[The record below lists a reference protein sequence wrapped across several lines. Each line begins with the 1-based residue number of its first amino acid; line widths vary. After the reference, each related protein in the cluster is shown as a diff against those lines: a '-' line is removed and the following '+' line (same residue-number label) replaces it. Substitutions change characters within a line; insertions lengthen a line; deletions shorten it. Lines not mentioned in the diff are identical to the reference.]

1 MPTYAEWPDSQG
13 PALRLLEK
21 LGWTVLSSEQTLGM
35 RGGSTSEVLLRSVLE
50 EQLRR
55 LNPIDY
61 KGRRYELSQ
70 GNAHEAAEKLRR
82 LPEASL
88 IQANEKAYD
97 LLMLGTSVEQEIE
110 GDRKS
115 PPVHYV
121 DWAKP
126 ERNVYHVA
134 PEFEVQRTDGS
145 HYRPD
150 LVLFVNGIPFAVV
163 ECKRRDKNES
173 VEAGIRQTLR
183 NQKPSG
189 IPRLFYTAQIVLS
202 VQPNAVKYA
211 TVGTEEKFWS
221 VWKEPEAEASV
232 RPLIQDRG
240 PGSFEPHEQDR
251 ALWSLLRP
259 RRLLELT
266 RLFVVFDAGVKKI
279 ARYQQVTAVKATL
292 ERVRRYDEYGRRQG
306 GVIWHTQ
313 GSGKSL
319 TMVMLAKALSL
330 APDVRAPRVVLV
342 TDRKSLDK
350 QIEKTFRHCGKE
362 VKRAKT
368 GTELVELLSDPRNE
382 VVTALINKFKT
393 AADRGLGSDASLES
407 KNVFVLV
414 DESHRT
420 QYGRLHALMRKVLP
434 DAVYIGFTGTPLM
447 SQEKNTARKFGGLIE
462 PSYTIEQAVNDGAV
476 VPLLYEGRHA
486 RQIVY
491 DKPLDRAFDRVAEP
505 LSGEQT
511 RDLKRKATTKTRLS
525 QTRQSLEEV
534 VHDAVSHYVDTWQGT
549 GFKAMLVVPS
559 RAAAVRAHEMVEQ
572 DGRVRSAVV
581 ISGPDQR
588 EEEEDEEAPMAQV
601 QAWWKREV
609 VDRFQGDEEAY
620 DEYVIDRFKEYAD
633 GEPGIELLIV
643 VSKLITGFDAPRAT
657 VLYVYK
663 QLKEHTLLQAIARVN
678 RLHEG
683 KDFGYILDYWG
694 VLGELDEALTS
705 YSALKDFDES
715 DVAGSI
721 LSVRTEVDQL
731 GQHHTDL
738 WGVFAGVENTDDIEQ
753 MERHLAP
760 EDVRHTFYERLTTY
774 ARTLQLALST
784 EYYHASVP
792 ERLQQRYVKDLAFFV
807 SLRRSVR
814 LRYAEAV
821 DFGEYERR
829 VEKLLDTH
837 VAVDDVEQVVKP
849 VNIFDRDAF
858 EREVELVT
866 GSIASKA
873 DAIAHRTTKVLTERM
888 DEDRVFYTKLS
899 TLIEEAIEA
908 FRQQRLSELEYL
920 RTVRDIEAEMES
932 GVVRGIPRVLHSRPE
947 ARAYY
952 GVLTEVLGKNGKP
965 GEHTDAHENSE
976 RPDAPNRNGGL
987 GAAPRG
993 PSAWSSEHLAEAGL
1007 AMDGIIEAHKK
1018 VDWKRDPDVEKRM
1031 RDELEDYLL
1040 FASGLVDMNA
1050 PDWQSTVDRILDDA
1064 IRIAISQRGE

>member
-1 MPTYAEWPDSQG
+1 MPHPSYAEWPDSQG

-21 LGWTVLSSEQTLGM
+21 LGWTELSPEEALRM
-35 RGGSTSEVLLRSVLE
+35 RGGSTSEVLLRPILE
-50 EQLRR
+50 AQLRR
-55 LNPIDY
+55 LNPIEY
-61 KGRRYELSQ
+61 RGRRHELSE

-88 IQANEKAYD
+88 VQANERAYD
-97 LLMLGTSVEQEIE
+97 LLMLGTSVEQEVE

-115 PPVHYV
+115 PHLRYV
-121 DWAKP
+121 YWEKP
-126 ERNVYHVA
+126 ERNVFHVV
-134 PEFEVQRTDGS
+134 PEFEVQRADGS

-150 LVLFVNGIPFAVV
+150 LVLFVNGVPFAVV
-163 ECKRRDKNES
+163 ECKRRDKNAS
-173 VEAGIRQTLR
+173 VEAGIHQMLR

-189 IPRLFYTAQIVLS
+189 IPRLFYTAQLLLS

-211 TVGTEEKFWS
+211 TVGTEERFWS
-221 VWKEPEAEASV
+221 VWKEPEAEAAV

-240 PGSFEPHEQDR
+240 PGAYEPCEQDR

-259 RRLLELT
+259 RRLLKLT
-266 RLFVVFDAGVKKI
+266 RLFVVFDAGVKKV
-279 ARYQQVTAVKATL
+279 ARYQQYFAVKATVD
-292 ERVRRYDEYGRRQG
+292 RVRRYDERGRRQG

-319 TMVMLAKALSL
+319 TMVMLAKALAL
-330 APDVRAPRVVLV
+330 APDVVNPRVVIV

-362 VKRAKT
+362 VKRART
-368 GTELVELLSDPRNE
+368 GTELAELLTDPRNE

-393 AADRGLGSDASLES
+393 AAERRLAEVES

-420 QYGRLHALMRKVLP
+420 QYGTLHALMRKVLP
-434 DAVYIGFTGTPLM
+434 GACYVGFTGTPLM
-447 SQEKNTARKFGGLIE
+447 KREKNTARKFGGLIE
-462 PSYTIEQAVNDGAV
+462 PAYTIEQAVEDEAV

-491 DKPLDRAFDRVAEP
+491 DKPLDRAFDRVSEP
-505 LSGEQT
+505 LSDEQT
-511 RDLKRKATTKTRLS
+511 RDLKKKATAKARLAQTK
-525 QTRQSLEEV
+525 QTLEEV
-534 VHDAVSHYVDTWQGT
+534 VYDVVGHYVEHWQGT

-559 RAAAVRAHEMVEQ
+559 RAAAVRAHELVEQ

-609 VDRFQGDEEAY
+609 EGRFGGDEEAY
-620 DEYVIDRFKEYAD
+620 DEYVIDRFKEYD
-633 GEPGIELLIV
+633 DDEPGVELLIV

-663 QLKEHTLLQAIARVN
+663 EMREHTLLQAIARVN
-678 RLHEG
+678 RLFEG

-705 YSALKDFDES
+705 YSALAGYEEG

-721 LSVRTEVDQL
+721 QSVREEVDNL
-731 GQHHTDL
+731 GQRHTDL
-738 WGVFAGVENTDDIEQ
+738 WDVFAGVENTADIEQ
-753 MERHLAP
+753 MERHLAD
-760 EDVRHTFYERLTTY
+760 EERRHTFYERLTDF

-784 EYYHASVP
+784 EYYHTSVP
-792 ERLQQRYVKDLAFFV
+792 EAQQRRYLKDLKFFT

-837 VAVDDVEQVVKP
+837 VAVDDVEHVVRP

-858 EREVELVT
+858 AAEVERVT
-866 GSIASKA
+866 GSPASKA
-873 DAIAHRTTKVLTERM
+873 DAIAHRTKKVLTERM
-888 DEDRVFYTKLS
+888 DEDPVLFKKLS
-899 TLIEEAIEA
+899 ELIEEAIRA

-920 RTVRDIEAEMES
+920 RKVQEIEAEVE
-932 GVVRGIPRVLHSRPE
+932 GGAVRGVPRVLHGRPE

-952 GVLTEVLGKNGKP
+952 GVLSEVLGAP
-965 GEHTDAHENSE
+965 
-976 RPDAPNRNGGL
+976 PDGSADGVGVVHDHAPYGDREGVD
-987 GAAPRG
+987 AAPSTGRNS
-993 PSAWSSEHLAEAGL
+993 PDRLAEAGL
-1007 AMDGIIEAHKK
+1007 EIDRVIEAHKK
-1018 VDWKRDPDVEKRM
+1018 VDWERDPDVEKRM
-1031 RDELEDYLL
+1031 RSDLEDYLL
-1040 FASGLVDMNA
+1040 FESGLVDAEA
-1050 PDWQSTVDRILDDA
+1050 PGWQHAVDRVLDEA
-1064 IRIAISQRGE
+1064 LRIARSHRDG